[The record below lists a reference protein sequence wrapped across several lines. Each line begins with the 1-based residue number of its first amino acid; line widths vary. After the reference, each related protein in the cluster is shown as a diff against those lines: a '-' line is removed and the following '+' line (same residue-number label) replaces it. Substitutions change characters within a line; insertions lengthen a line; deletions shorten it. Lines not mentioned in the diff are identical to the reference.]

1 MQDAPATPKLK
12 KKAIIKKKAL
22 SSSDEV
28 PGEMDLMMV
37 VSESSEDAPGSPKL
51 KQKPIIKKKAMSLS
65 DEVLGEMDLDLMKVV
80 SESSEDAVIVGVV
93 STRVESESKPAGRS
107 SLASDAAV
115 SSNFFEMSRRPGH
128 AD

>member
-1 MQDAPATPKLK
+1 
-12 KKAIIKKKAL
+12 
-22 SSSDEV
+22 
-28 PGEMDLMMV
+28 MMV
-37 VSESSEDAPGSPKL
+37 VSESSEDAPASPRL
-51 KQKPIIKKKAMSLS
+51 KQKPIIKKKATSSS

-93 STRVESESKPAGRS
+93 STRVESESKPGGRS

-115 SSNFFEMSRRPGH
+115 SSNFFEMSRWPGH